1 MSPSGYSGKPLWQKL
16 GIKPSTRLMVFNAPE
31 DYMELLGT
39 DCTQQLVQSKPD
51 LIHAFTDSQK
61 TFFATMK
68 KLEKMYRQNTRLIIW
83 ISWYKKSAAQK
94 SDMTE
99 DIIRNQ
105 ALANGLVDVKVC
117 SVSED
122 WSGLKLVVPLNKR
135 YAE

>member
-1 MSPSGYSGKPLWQKL
+1 MNKPSITGYSGNPLWQKL
-16 GIKPSTRLMVFNAPE
+16 GIKPSSRLMVVHAPE

-51 LIHAFTDSQK
+51 IVHAFTDSQK
-61 TFFATMK
+61 TFYAVMK
-68 KLEKMYRQNTRLIIW
+68 QLEKLYRQNTALVIW
-83 ISWYKKSAAQK
+83 ISWYKKSAAVK

-99 DIIRNQ
+99 DIIRNH

-117 SVSED
+117 AVSNN

-135 YAE
+135 

>member
-61 TFFATMK
+61 TFLATMK
-68 KLEKMYRQNTRLIIW
+68 KLEKMYKQNTNLVIW
-83 ISWYKKSAAQK
+83 ISWYKKSAAVK

-99 DIIRNQ
+99 DIIRNH

-135 YAE
+135 